1 MIKFN
6 ITDLSNDF
14 SAHPLT
20 GDITVKK
27 NADAIKQSLKN
38 LLFMNRFDKPFD
50 ANLDS
55 GLREV
60 LFENF
65 PDPIAKDIIEKKV
78 QYIIGRY
85 EPRVV
90 LRSVEVQTRYDENIL
105 QIDINYTLKHDNELP
120 VQSLQIAIERIR

>member
-105 QIDINYTLKHDNELP
+105 QIDINYTLKHDTELP
-120 VQSLQIAIERIR
+120 VQSLLIAIERIR